1 MKRVRDILAAKGYEI
16 WSVSPSTPVFD
27 ALALMAEKRIGAL
40 LVLEAE
46 KLVGLFSERD
56 YARKII
62 LLGKSSKDTPVSE
75 IMSSNL
81 VCVEPAQL
89 TADCMRLMTN
99 HRVRH
104 LPVVSSGDLRG
115 IITIGDVVKAIIA
128 EKEHEIE
135 QLQHYITGT
144 V

>member
-1 MKRVRDILAAKGYEI
+1 MKRVNDILAAKGHEI
-16 WSVSPSTPVFD
+16 WSVAPRTSVFD
-27 ALALMAEKRIGAL
+27 ALRLMAEKRIGAV
-40 LVLEAE
+40 LVLEGG

-62 LLGKSSKDTPVSE
+62 LVGKSSKETPVSE
-75 IMSSNL
+75 IMSREL
-81 VCVEPAQL
+81 ICVEPGQL
-89 TADCMRLMTN
+89 TGDCMRLMTDN
-99 HRVRH
+99 RVRH
-104 LPVVSSGDLRG
+104 LPVVSGGALHG
-115 IITIGDVVKAIIA
+115 IVTIGDVVKAIIA

>member
-1 MKRVRDILAAKGYEI
+1 MKRVRDILAAKGYEV
-16 WSVSPSTPVFD
+16 WSVSPSTSVFD

-40 LVLEAE
+40 LVLEAK

-62 LLGKSSKDTPVSE
+62 LLGKSSKETPVSE
-75 IMSSNL
+75 IMSRDL

-89 TADCMRLMTN
+89 MADCMRLMTN

-104 LPVVSSGDLRG
+104 LPVLSGGDLRG

-128 EKEHEIE
+128 EKEQEIE